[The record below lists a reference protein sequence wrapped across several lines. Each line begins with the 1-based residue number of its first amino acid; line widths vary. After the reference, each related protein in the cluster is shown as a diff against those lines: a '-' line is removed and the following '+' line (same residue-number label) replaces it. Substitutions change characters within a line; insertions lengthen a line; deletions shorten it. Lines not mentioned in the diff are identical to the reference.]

1 MGERKYVQLA
11 FLVGFMLLAYIMVQ
25 SVDWVWGFFR
35 KPDPRWV
42 NLSGILIAAVA
53 TWAIYR
59 REPSQQ
65 GASEVVAELRKV
77 TWPTRKETSQ
87 ATMVVIV
94 FVIVAAMFLQIFD
107 FFWSKVTSYI
117 LG

>member
-11 FLVGFMLLAYIMVQ
+11 FLVGFMLAAYLLVQ
-25 SVDWVWGFFR
+25 ATDWLWGYFQ
-35 KPDPRWV
+35 KPDRLTV
-42 NLSGILIAAVA
+42 NAVGILLALGL
-53 TWAIYR
+53 TWYFYR
-59 REPSQQ
+59 SESTQQ
-65 GASEVVAELRKV
+65 GAGETVAELRKV

-87 ATMVVIV
+87 ATVVVII
-94 FVIVAAMFLQIFD
+94 FVLIAAIFLQAFD

>member
-35 KPDPRWV
+35 KPNPLMV
-42 NLSGILIAAVA
+42 NGVGIVIAGVV
-53 TWAIYR
+53 TWLVYR
-59 REPSQQ
+59 RESSQQ

-87 ATMVVIV
+87 ATVVVIIT
-94 FVIVAAMFLQIFD
+94 VIIAAIFLQIFD
-107 FFWSKVTSYI
+107 FLWSKVTSYI